1 MSHMLR
7 GQESSMDF
15 ELPHSGKE
23 IICTVAQSPNMKDD
37 SFLCTLHPVMFA
49 DSCRP
54 ATPDDFPDRG
64 LVWWWWK
71 ASANQSRL
79 TMAGKLVSV
88 VIEPS
93 RDQNPGKDHYQV
105 RRSSAKELHEAG
117 FYELLWAESTEF
129 KSETDLIS
137 KSFPLSHVPASIV
150 FVDWRSQILGPFRTS
165 VVESSP
171 DALLWNVSLSTQ
183 RTENKVQRIQISQSE
198 AYRRL
203 GWQILSV
210 RYSRSGRV
218 SGVPDLTQSSEC
230 TLLEKE
236 LLDKDFR
243 EADTFR
249 IESDWELIR
258 RVSTDVLSLSRKER
272 KDFRD
277 FLERLES
284 RLSSNDSLDAPLTLK
299 ALERLR
305 EAEIVNNEAAAA
317 IVDAVIGSGALSDT
331 IDCRI
336 EQRANEQSEKIQ
348 AIVEAQCGELR
359 KTQVQL
365 QGECNQRREELRTL
379 EALFASELERRRREI
394 EKQEEELRE
403 KEAAFL
409 EVLLPVSD
417 EIKSA
422 SSDLIQQ
429 ALKFQLLFPQLAGQR
444 EVHAKAQAPASM
456 TIARVEREGAG
467 FQNALEFLQQRLH
480 PMLQE
485 WNAGLTEPEALNLFA
500 SFLGSRCILLPEIY
514 AASVIA
520 ESIGTSLDLYY
531 VEPDWL
537 NFRSLWEGGLRCT
550 WQDASSNPDQLFIVA
565 VSGVNRTPSSAWA
578 QPILTHAA
586 SISRKMPELAQA
598 AWPDNLRVAF
608 IWDPPNDVTFD
619 LDRTF
624 RMGCS
629 AWRATSVNNDGQKLP
644 TKEGFVSA
652 DAWMKW
658 CIDAEVNGRDL
669 ALVSD
674 EWDVSPTWRRGAIS
688 DVKRMAGALR
698 CFGLDVAHAIRVAA
712 FLRLETPKE
721 AAGANEQ

>member
-1 MSHMLR
+1 
-7 GQESSMDF
+7 MDI
-15 ELPHSGKE
+15 ELLHSGKE
-23 IICTVAQSPNMKDD
+23 IICTVAQSPNQKDD

-54 ATPDDFPDRG
+54 ATPSDFPDRG

-71 ASANQSRL
+71 ASANQASL
-79 TMAGKLVSV
+79 PMAGKLVSV
-88 VIEPS
+88 VVELS
-93 RDQNPGKDHYQV
+93 RDQSAGKDHYQA
-105 RRSSAKELHEAG
+105 RRNSAKELHEAG
-117 FYELLWAESTEF
+117 FYELLRAQSTEF
-129 KSETDLIS
+129 KSESDLIS
-137 KSFPLSHVPASIV
+137 RSFSLSHVPASII
-150 FVDWRSQILGPFRTS
+150 FVEWKGQLLGPFRTS
-165 VVESSP
+165 VVESSH
-171 DALLWNVSLSTQ
+171 DASSWNVSLSTQ
-183 RTENKVQRIQISQSE
+183 KTGNRVNRISVSQSE
-198 AYRRL
+198 AYRKL
-203 GWQILSV
+203 GWQTLSV
-210 RYSRSGRV
+210 KYCRTGRG
-218 SGVPDLTQSSEC
+218 SSEQDLTQSSEC
-230 TLLEKE
+230 VLVKKDQ
-236 LLDKDFR
+236 LDEDFR
-243 EADTFR
+243 GAETFR
-249 IESDWELIR
+249 LETDSELIR
-258 RVSTDVLSLSRKER
+258 RVAADALSLSRKER
-272 KDFRD
+272 NEIRD
-277 FLERLES
+277 FLDQLES
-284 RLSSNDSLDAPLTLK
+284 RLSRAESSECPLALKAIERIRDTESMNGQAAESIVNALIVSGVLAEQIDRRVEVK
-299 ALERLR
+299 ALE
-305 EAEIVNNEAAAA
+305 EAK
-317 IVDAVIGSGALSDT
+317 
-331 IDCRI
+331 
-336 EQRANEQSEKIQ
+336 KIQ
-348 AIVEAQCGELR
+348 ARVEAQCGELLEMHAE
-359 KTQVQL
+359 L
-365 QGECNQRREELRTL
+365 QNECDKKRDELQRMES
-379 EALFASELERRRREI
+379 LFESELSRRREDV
-394 EKQEEELRE
+394 EKQEQELRE

-422 SSDLIQQ
+422 SSDLLKQ
-429 ALKFQLLFPQLAGQR
+429 ALKFQCMFPQLTVPP
-444 EVHAKAQAPASM
+444 EVPAKTHFLASP
-456 TIARVEREGAG
+456 TIARAAREGTS

-485 WNAGLTEPEALNLFA
+485 WNAGLTEAEALNLLA

-520 ESIGTSLDLYY
+520 ESVGTSLDLYH

-537 NFRSLWEGGLRCT
+537 NFRALWEGGLRCT
-550 WQDASSNPDQLFIVA
+550 WQNASSNPDQLFIVA

-586 SISRKMPELAQA
+586 SISGKMPELAQA

-644 TKEGFVSA
+644 TKEGYVSA
-652 DAWMKW
+652 DAWRKW

-669 ALVSD
+669 ALVFD

-698 CFGLDVAHAIRVAA
+698 CFGLDVAPAIRVAA